1 MPLNGRREMEQWHE
15 EIKDQEPIGSSFQDD
30 RDLGIIFGKKRA
42 SQWRWLMCLGSDE
55 IVDEK
60 VVEKVGWH

>member
-30 RDLGIIFGKKRA
+30 RDLGIIFGKKK
-42 SQWRWLMCLGSDE
+42 SQPMEMVNVSWE
-55 IVDEK
+55 
-60 VVEKVGWH
+60 